1 MIFDERRAEAM
12 AQVLRR
18 DVLTMIYQAGDGHP
32 GPSLSCADIM
42 AALYFGILHVD
53 PANPHGDARDRF
65 ILSKGHACPILYAA
79 LARRGFFPLSELP
92 TLRHLGSRLQGHPD
106 MRKTPGVD
114 STSGSLG
121 HGVSIGVG
129 MALAARYRK
138 QDHRVFVLTGDGELE
153 EGIIWEAAMAAAK
166 YELGRLVV
174 LVDNN
179 GLQSG
184 GSIDVVSRVN
194 PLVDKW
200 TSFGWHVQGVDGHDC
215 GAIAAAVEGALAVPS
230 QPSVVIAATVKGA
243 GVPFMEGDNSWH
255 KRVPTADEL
264 RQALVALGGDPNH
277 GFAD

>member
-1 MIFDERRAEAM
+1 MAFDEQRAAAM
-12 AQVLRR
+12 AQLLRR
-18 DVLTMIYQAGDGHP
+18 DVLTMIHQAGDGHP

-42 AALYFGILHVD
+42 AVLYSGVLDLD
-53 PANPHGDARDRF
+53 PGNPSWEQRDRF
-65 ILSKGHACPILYAA
+65 ILSKGHACPVLYAA
-79 LARRGFFPLSELP
+79 LARRGYFPPSELP

-121 HGVSIGVG
+121 HGVSIGAG

-138 QDHRVFVLTGDGELE
+138 QNHRVFVLTGDGELE
-153 EGIIWEAAMAAAK
+153 EGIIWEAAMGAAK
-166 YELGRLVV
+166 YELGQLVV
-174 LVDNN
+174 LVDHN

-184 GSIDVVSRVN
+184 GSVDAVSRLR
-194 PLVDKW
+194 PLDDKW
-200 TSFGWHVQGVDGHDC
+200 LSFGWHVQNVDGHDC
-215 GAIAAAVEGALAVPS
+215 GAIAAAIERACAVPN
-230 QPSVVIAATVKGA
+230 QPSVIIAAAIKGA

-264 RQALVALGGDPNH
+264 RQALLALGGDPEH